1 MTENLTTNPMLAM
14 SPICKYTLFYI
25 QIYAMT
31 VEFHCIVLAALKI
44 FQVLAP
50 AGYSFVKDSFEGTAT
65 VSLAKKIL
73 D

>member
-1 MTENLTTNPMLAM
+1 M

-50 AGYSFVKDSFEGTAT
+50 AWYIFVKDSLKEAAII
-65 VSLAKKIL
+65 SLAKKIL